1 MQHNEFDNRLAVVTG
16 ASSGIGYAL
25 TTGLLQAGARVLA
38 MSRHQGELG
47 ALQEHYGEGVWG
59 AMEPKTNVS
68 SESHR

>member
-47 ALQEHYGEGVWG
+47 ALQEHYGE
-59 AMEPKTNVS
+59 
-68 SESHR
+68 